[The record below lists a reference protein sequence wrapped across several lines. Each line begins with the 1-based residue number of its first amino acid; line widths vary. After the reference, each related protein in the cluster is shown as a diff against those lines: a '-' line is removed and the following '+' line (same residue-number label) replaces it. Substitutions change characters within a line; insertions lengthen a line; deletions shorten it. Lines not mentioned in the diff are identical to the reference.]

1 MARSQS
7 TESGLHARPKTSMS
21 SSEARENLPS
31 LVKQARTI
39 STPAESLATHAV
51 EIGPYNKGGVWLIPE
66 VDAQAA
72 IEREERLKAQIAK
85 LEEELE
91 NLAIAEFVRDRL
103 ESASGRTMSGVEFV
117 RELGFDDLADE
128 LERG

>member
-1 MARSQS
+1 MARSQN
-7 TESGLHARPKTSMS
+7 TETGLHARPKTSMS

-31 LVKQARTI
+31 LVKQARAI
-39 STPAESLATHAV
+39 STPAESLAAHAV

-91 NLAIAEFVRDRL
+91 NLAIAEFVRDRV

-117 RELGFDDLADE
+117 RALGFDDIADE
-128 LERG
+128 LESG